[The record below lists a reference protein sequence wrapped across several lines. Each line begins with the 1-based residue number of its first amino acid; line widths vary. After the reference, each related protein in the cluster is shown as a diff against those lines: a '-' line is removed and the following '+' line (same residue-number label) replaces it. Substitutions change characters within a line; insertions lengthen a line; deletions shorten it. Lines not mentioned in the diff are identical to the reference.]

1 MKNLIKFILFL
12 MYTIGIFFVDNYIAI
27 LGIIIVNILL
37 MLIAKI
43 NITNAVKNLI
53 NLLPFIVFTSAIN
66 ILLVDFKFAVLIGI
80 RLLIVCNV
88 TYTFSK
94 TISYTEFSK
103 VIEKIVYPL
112 KIFKINPKDVGIIVT
127 IALSFLPIIK
137 NELQETKRTLEVKG
151 VRSSN
156 INLLKNINIIF
167 KPFFVAILQRLNEI
181 ELTLRVKGYQE

>member
-12 MYTIGIFFVDNYIAI
+12 IYTVGIFFIDNYIAI
-27 LGIIIVNILL
+27 LGIILINILL

-43 NITNAVKNLI
+43 NIKNAVKNLI
-53 NLLPFIVFTSAIN
+53 NLLPFIMLTSAIN
-66 ILLVDFKFAVLIGI
+66 ILLVDLNFALLIGI

-94 TISYTEFSK
+94 TISFIEFSK

-112 KIFKINPKDVGIIVT
+112 KIFKINPRDVGIVVT

-137 NELQETKRTLEVKG
+137 SELQETRRTLEVKG
-151 VRSSN
+151 VKNSN

-167 KPFFVAILQRLNEI
+167 KPFFVSILQRLNEI
-181 ELTLRVKGYQE
+181 ELTLKVKGYQE

>member
-12 MYTIGIFFVDNYIAI
+12 IYTVGIFFIDNYIAI
-27 LGIIIVNILL
+27 LGIILINILL

-43 NITNAVKNLI
+43 NIKNAVKNLI
-53 NLLPFIVFTSAIN
+53 NLLPFIMLTSAIN
-66 ILLVDFKFAVLIGI
+66 ILLVDLNFALLIGI

-94 TISYTEFSK
+94 TISFIEFSK

-112 KIFKINPKDVGIIVT
+112 KIFKINQRDVGIVVT

-137 NELQETKRTLEVKG
+137 SELQETRRILEVKG
-151 VRSSN
+151 VRNSN

-167 KPFFVAILQRLNEI
+167 KPFFVSILQRLNEI
-181 ELTLRVKGYQE
+181 ELTLKVKGYQE

>member
-12 MYTIGIFFVDNYIAI
+12 IYTVGIFFIDNYIAI
-27 LGIIIVNILL
+27 LGIILINILL

-43 NITNAVKNLI
+43 NIKNAVKNLI
-53 NLLPFIVFTSAIN
+53 NLLPFIMLTSAIN
-66 ILLVDFKFAVLIGI
+66 ILLVDLNFALLIGI

-94 TISYTEFSK
+94 TISFIEFSK

-112 KIFKINPKDVGIIVT
+112 KIFKINPRDVGIVVT

-137 NELQETKRTLEVKG
+137 SELQETRRTLEVKG
-151 VRSSN
+151 VKNSN
-156 INLLKNINIIF
+156 INKNIQTIF
-167 KPFFVAILQRLNEI
+167 CFYITKI
-181 ELTLRVKGYQE
+181 K